1 MSPSRGATP
10 SKLEEAWAD
19 RVRANRVQA
28 ERLRETQ
35 PSDFYAPVTSL
46 FVADPRRTGEPA
58 LDALLAMAA
67 PDESWLDIGAG
78 AGRYALPLA
87 LKVRE
92 VIAVEPSGSMRRA
105 LRTGLDEHGVHNVR
119 VVAGA
124 WPDALEELGPLP
136 AVDTALIAHVAYDIE
151 PIGAFLDA
159 MEAATRDR
167 CVALLTDRS
176 PASVADPFWPLV
188 HGEERVALPA
198 LPELLAVLRA
208 RGRATHLQRV
218 ERPPRTFE
226 SPSALETFVR
236 RQLFIAPDGAKDR
249 SFKDALRDRIV
260 ERDGGWTLADPP
272 AGSIG
277 IVSWEPGPPPDRATA

>member
-10 SKLEEAWAD
+10 SKLEATWAD

-35 PSDFYAPVTSL
+35 PGDFYAPVTSL

-58 LDALLAMAA
+58 LDGLLAMAG
-67 PDESWLDIGAG
+67 PDETWLDIGAG

-87 LKVRE
+87 LQVRE

-105 LRTGLDEHGVHNVR
+105 LRTGLDEHGIHNVR

-136 AVDTALIAHVAYDIE
+136 AVDVALIAHVAYDIE

-167 CVALLTDRS
+167 CVAMLTDRS

-188 HGEERVALPA
+188 HNEERVPLPA
-198 LPELLAVLRA
+198 LPELVELLEA
-208 RGRATHLQRV
+208 RGRTV
-218 ERPPRTFE
+218 EVQTLERSPRTFD
-226 SPSALETFVR
+226 SVPALTAFLR
-236 RQLFIAPDGAKDR
+236 RQLFVAEGGEKDVHFRAILPDHIAR
-249 SFKDALRDRIV
+249 RD
-260 ERDGGWTLADPP
+260 DGGWTLAERPT
-272 AGSIG
+272 GSLG
-277 IVSWEPGPPPDRATA
+277 LVRWSVPRD

>member
-35 PSDFYAPVTSL
+35 PADFYAPVTSL

-58 LDALLAMAA
+58 LDALLAMATEE
-67 PDESWLDIGAG
+67 ESWLDIGAG

-87 LKVRE
+87 LRVRE
-92 VIAVEPSGSMRRA
+92 VVAVEPSGSMRRA
-105 LRTGLDEHGVHNVR
+105 LRTGLDEHGIHNVR

-136 AVDTALIAHVAYDIE
+136 AVDIALIAHVAYDIE
-151 PIGAFLDA
+151 AIGAFLDA

-198 LPELLAVLRA
+198 LPELVALLGA
-208 RGRATHLQRV
+208 RGRTV
-218 ERPPRTFE
+218 EVASLERSPRTFD
-226 SPSALETFVR
+226 SVPALTAFLR
-236 RQLFIAPDGAKDR
+236 RQLFVAEGGEKDVHFRAILPEHIAR
-249 SFKDALRDRIV
+249 R
-260 ERDGGWTLADPP
+260 EDGGWTLAERPT
-272 AGSIG
+272 GSLG
-277 IVSWEPGPPPDRATA
+277 LVRWSVPRD